1 MRSLNSSAPI
11 SRLPV
16 ASLRSRILNTAIRYG
31 GKRRLAGLEFTQASI
46 AASRAR
52 MERLGDRTTLSPHLT
67 RELDMLGG
75 VTTEWTRA
83 PRSRGV
89 ILYCHGGGYA
99 LGSPKAYRG
108 LTARLATL
116 TGCDVAAIDYRLAPE
131 HPHPAAPDD
140 AINAYGALL
149 SRAIDAKSIVIAG
162 DSAGGNLALVTLLR
176 ARDRGLS
183 LPCAAVLL
191 SPWTDLT
198 GSGASMRAN
207 VKRDPMLPAHRI
219 DEAARLY
226 APHADL
232 TDPDIS
238 PLFADLTGLPP
249 LAIHVGTTEILLDD
263 SQRLAQR
270 AQQHGV
276 DVELSVW
283 HRMPHVFPIFAD
295 FIPEG
300 RRAVSD
306 IGAFIDKRIA
316 KRVDARLSQAMTT

>member
-1 MRSLNSSAPI
+1 
-11 SRLPV
+11 V
-16 ASLRSRILNTAIRYG
+16 ASLRSHVLNAAIRYA
-31 GKRRLAGLEFTQASI
+31 GKRNLARLEFTPASI

-52 MERLGDRTTLSPHLT
+52 MERLGDRRELPPQLT
-67 RELDMLGG
+67 RDLDLLGG
-75 VTTEWTRA
+75 VPTEWTRA
-83 PRSRGV
+83 PRPHRGV

-99 LGSPKAYRG
+99 LGSPKVYRG
-108 LTARLATL
+108 LAARLATS

-131 HPHPAAPDD
+131 HPYPAAPDD
-140 AINAYGALL
+140 AISAYRDLL
-149 SRAIDAKSIVIAG
+149 SRAIDPRSIVIAG

-176 ARDRGLS
+176 ARDSGLM

-226 APHADL
+226 ARHADL
-232 TDPDIS
+232 AHPDIS

-249 LAIHVGTTEILLDD
+249 LAIHVGTTEVLLDD
-263 SQRLAQR
+263 SQRLAER
-270 AQQHGV
+270 ARQHGV
-276 DVELSVW
+276 DVELSIW
-283 HRMPHVFPIFAD
+283 HRMPHVFPMFAD

-300 RRAVSD
+300 RRALSD
-306 IGAFIDKRIA
+306 IGAFVDQRI
-316 KRVDARLSQAMTT
+316 DARASLAKTQPAFSAGSR